1 MYAVQAQ
8 VHIENKDGWSGSH
21 QVPTFYLDENVQGFL
36 DEDGAKRV
44 ARRIIDPM
52 GTLAL
57 TITAVKTF

>member
-8 VHIENKDGWSGSH
+8 VHIKRDDGWEGSH

-44 ARRIIDPM
+44 ARRVIDPM
-52 GTLAL
+52 GSLAL
-57 TITAVKTF
+57 TITTVKVS